1 MYCLYLIKLTYIYG
15 GKSFGTLEIRWVV
28 SDSKAMWPPIKGD
41 GRWDAGQNILILT
54 HVQYNGRWSIE
65 DFQQLGIT
73 GELVEVIGYKY
84 HFVLPISHVD
94 SLNHVTK

>member
-1 MYCLYLIKLTYIYG
+1 MCVCVCG

-41 GRWDAGQNILILT
+41 RRWGAGQNILILT

-65 DFQQLGIT
+65 EFQQLVIT
-73 GELVEVIGYKY
+73 EDLVEVIGHMSTTLYFLLVMLI
-84 HFVLPISHVD
+84 H
-94 SLNHVTK
+94 